1 MGYGITDIASCHTA
15 VEAVWQDYEKGGM
28 DLNLDLIEEQ
38 IIIQD
43 TARRFART
51 ELEPVAAR
59 LDQEGD
65 RETFLKNLRKLAE
78 LGLMGINVKSE
89 YGGSE
94 AGVVAFSLAVTEL
107 ARACASTAVTMSVNN
122 MVCEVIQAIGS
133 EEQKMVYIP
142 KICSGEYYA
151 GGFGLTET
159 VAGSDAAALKTSAVL
174 DGDTWVLNGS
184 KMFITSAEYA
194 GVFVVWAVTDKTAKK
209 GRGISTF
216 LVENGVPGLTIGRE
230 EHKMG
235 QCASVTNELI
245 FEDCRIP
252 KSSLMGTLNGGFKTA
267 TGELAGGRIGI
278 GSLALGIGLAA
289 MDFATRYAMERK
301 QFDQPITN
309 FQAIQWMIAES
320 YTELEAARL
329 LLLNAAYKK
338 EQDKPFAREASM
350 AKYYATEAANRAC
363 YNAVQMLGGYG
374 YTKEFPVER
383 YARDVRV
390 TCIYEGTNEIQR
402 MIVARDILSSFK

>member
-1 MGYGITDIASCHTA
+1 
-15 VEAVWQDYEKGGM
+15 M

-43 TARRFART
+43 TARRFAKT

-122 MVCEVIQAIGS
+122 MVCEVVQAIGS

-174 DGDTWVLNGS
+174 DGDTWVLNGN

-194 GVFVVWAVTDKTAKK
+194 GVFVVWAVTDRSAKK
-209 GRGISTF
+209 GSGISTF

-252 KSSLMGTLNGGFKTA
+252 KTSLMGKLNGGFKTA

-278 GSLALGIGLAA
+278 GSLGLGVGLAA
-289 MDFATRYAMERK
+289 MDYATRYAMDRK
-301 QFDQPITN
+301 QFDQPISN

-329 LLLNAAYKK
+329 LLMNAAYKK
-338 EQDKPFAREASM
+338 ETGKPFAREASM
-350 AKYYATEAANRAC
+350 AKYYATEAADRAC
-363 YNAVQMLGGYG
+363 YNAVQILGGYG

-390 TCIYEGTNEIQR
+390 TCIYEGTNQIQR
-402 MIVARDILSSFK
+402 MIIARDILSSFK

>member
-1 MGYGITDIASCHTA
+1 M
-15 VEAVWQDYEKGGM
+15 V
-28 DLNLDLIEEQ
+28 LNLDLIEEQ

-43 TARRFART
+43 TARRFAKT
-51 ELEPVAAR
+51 ELEPAAAR

-65 RETFLKNLRKLAE
+65 RETLLKNLRKLAE

-94 AGVVAFSLAVTEL
+94 AGVVAFSLAVTEI
-107 ARACASTAVTMSVNN
+107 AKACASTAVTMSVNN

-133 EEQKMVYIP
+133 EEQKMGYIP
-142 KICSGEYYA
+142 KICSGEYAA

-159 VAGSDAAALKTSAVL
+159 VAGSDAAALQTSAIL
-174 DGDTWVLNGS
+174 DGNEWVLNGS

-194 GVFVVWAVTDKTAKK
+194 GVFVVWAVTDKSAKK
-209 GRGISTF
+209 GSGISTF

-235 QCASVTNELI
+235 QCASSTNELI

-252 KSSLMGTLNGGFKTA
+252 KSALMGKLNGGFKTA

-278 GSLALGIGLAA
+278 GSLGLGIGLAA
-289 MDFATRYAMERK
+289 MDYATRYAMNRR

-320 YTELEAARL
+320 YTELEASRL
-329 LLLNAAYKK
+329 LLMNAAFKK
-338 EQDKPFAREASM
+338 ETGKPFAREASM
-350 AKYYATEAANRAC
+350 AKYYATEAADRAC
-363 YNAVQMLGGYG
+363 FNAIQMLGGYG

-383 YARDVRV
+383 YARDVRI
-390 TCIYEGTNEIQR
+390 TLIYEGTNQIQR
-402 MIVARDILSSFK
+402 MIIARDILNSLKE